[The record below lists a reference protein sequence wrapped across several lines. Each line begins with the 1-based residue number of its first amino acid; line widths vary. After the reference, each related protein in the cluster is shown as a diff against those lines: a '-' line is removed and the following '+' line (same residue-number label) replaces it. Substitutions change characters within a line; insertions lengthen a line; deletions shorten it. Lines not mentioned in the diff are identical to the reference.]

1 MSAANGSSIRITG
14 LAVAACDLELP
25 GFLATSPQDGE
36 PDVVIRSAPTPQAL
50 DGAQAS
56 GPTWAMRPGRFLL
69 RVPGMVRFLLR
80 DGAAIDYEAEAN
92 AQPGDLA
99 AFVIGA
105 AFGLLL
111 HQRGLVTV
119 QASSVCVKGKAVL
132 FLGASGVGKSTL
144 AAALLRP
151 PLARRRLQRPQPRRP
166 GRAAGASGWRPA
178 EAVEPEAIDA
188 LGLAESCASP
198 VRRQLLKFRVVRRG
212 GFTAPMPLGPAYA
225 LRDARPPR
233 KPGIQRPNVV
243 DSALIIRGTA
253 YRPGVVRRL
262 QQAQLYFQV
271 AQPWATAWPSSILTR
286 SRLCRAGP
294 DDRRARGALARVP
307 AVDVAGAG

>member
-1 MSAANGSSIRITG
+1 MELYRIAG
-14 LAVAACDLELP
+14 LRIACDLELP
-25 GFLATSPQDGE
+25 GFQAAAPQDCE
-36 PDVVIRSAPTPQAL
+36 PDVVIRGAPTPWDL
-50 DGAQAS
+50 DGAEDS

-69 RVPGMVRFLLR
+69 RVPGIVRFLLR
-80 DGAAIDYEAEAN
+80 DGAAIDYEAEAD

-119 QASSVCVKGKAVL
+119 QASSVCVNGKAVL

-144 AAALLRP
+144 AAAL
-151 PLARRRLQRPQPRRP
+151 AQRGHQLLGDDFSVLSLDAGGAPQVHPDG
-166 GRAAGASGWRPA
+166 GRQKLWT
-178 EAVEPEAIDA
+178 EAIDA

-198 VRRQLLKFRVVRRG
+198 VRGQLLKFHVG
-212 GFTAPMPLGPAYA
+212 APAASVAPLPLGPAYA

-243 DSALIIRGTA
+243 DGALIIRGNA
-253 YRPGVVRRL
+253 YRPGVVRRMR
-262 QQAQLYFQV
+262 QAQLYFQV
-271 AQPWATAWPSSILTR
+271 ATAVGNGEGAFHLTR
-286 SRLCRAGP
+286 DLDFARLDQTIDALE
-294 DDRRARGALARVP
+294 AHWSGAIAP
-307 AVDVAGAG
+307 AVDAAGGGE